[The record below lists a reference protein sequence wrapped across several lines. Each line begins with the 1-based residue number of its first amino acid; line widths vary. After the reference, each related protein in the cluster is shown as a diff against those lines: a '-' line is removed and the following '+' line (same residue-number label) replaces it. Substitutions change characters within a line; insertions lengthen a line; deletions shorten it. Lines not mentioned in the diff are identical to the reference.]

1 MGLKLPKAFNYR
13 LSHQDKAGFT
23 VNIQTEHREG
33 GGGGYGVNGRI
44 TDNGESSQQQTKV
57 NMKNQCEQVTS
68 EQMVGTQS
76 ISDCWIDFEKEELKS
91 QSSLCIVVQ

>member
-1 MGLKLPKAFNYR
+1 MG
-13 LSHQDKAGFT
+13 GW
-23 VNIQTEHREG
+23 
-33 GGGGYGVNGRI
+33 YGVNGRI